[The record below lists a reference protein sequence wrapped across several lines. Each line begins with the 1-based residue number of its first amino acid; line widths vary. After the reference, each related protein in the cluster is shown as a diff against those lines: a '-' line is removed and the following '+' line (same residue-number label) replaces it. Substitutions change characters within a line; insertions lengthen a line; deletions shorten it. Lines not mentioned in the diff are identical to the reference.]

1 MYSLF
6 DDLSSIHDINSLLQR
21 VAARAVQRVD
31 GFRLR
36 AVRGAGLADAGGA
49 GTLLVPEEDGIA
61 RPAFGD
67 GAGAKAEA
75 VYLLLHTDLSITQ
88 IAVRLHFAD
97 TPTFTKFFVK
107 MKGVNPKKF
116 RTEQ

>member
-1 MYSLF
+1 MT
-6 DDLSSIHDINSLLQR
+6 DTGG
-21 VAARAVQRVD
+21 ARA
-31 GFRLR
+31 
-36 AVRGAGLADAGGA
+36 
-49 GTLLVPEEDGIA
+49 LLVPETDSIVD
-61 RPAFGD
+61 PTFGD